1 MVFFVYGLQLSYRL
15 TFNRPRIKFNQIL
28 TYMTVHEVVDRLAHD
43 KVIENI
49 VYRITSSGSTA
60 TDPDSLV
67 DLIQDLYLSL
77 LEDKDG
83 KIVDIY
89 EEGHANYYIARMVT
103 NNIMSSSSRY
113 YRNYILPLKKMV
125 EINEQ
130 ITKDIDAR
138 TDIKN

>member
-1 MVFFVYGLQLSYRL
+1 
-15 TFNRPRIKFNQIL
+15 
-28 TYMTVHEVVDRLAHD
+28 MTVREVVDKLAHD
-43 KVIENI
+43 RVIENI
-49 VYRITSSGSTA
+49 VYKVTSSGSTA
-60 TDPDSLV
+60 TDPGSLE
-67 DLIQDLYLSL
+67 DLVQDLYLSL
-77 LEDKDG
+77 LDDKEQ
-83 KIVDIY
+83 KIVAIY
-89 EEGHANYYIARMVT
+89 EEGHANFYIARMVL